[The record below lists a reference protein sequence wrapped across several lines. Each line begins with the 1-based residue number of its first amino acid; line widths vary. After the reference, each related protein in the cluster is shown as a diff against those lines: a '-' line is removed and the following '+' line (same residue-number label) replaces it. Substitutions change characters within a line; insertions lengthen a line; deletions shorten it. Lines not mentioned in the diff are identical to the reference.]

1 MAQITAALVKELRDK
16 TSAGMMDCKKALN
29 ETGGDLEAA
38 VDWLRTKGIA
48 KADKKAGRIAAEGL
62 VAVALAPN
70 TGALV
75 EINSETDFVARN
87 DGFQAAVAEIANLGL
102 EVNSNEELAAAT
114 TASGDNVTEFLK
126 KLVGKIGENMN
137 FRRMAKLTV
146 SDGVVAGYIHNSVAA
161 GMGKIGVL
169 VALESSGDKAK
180 LEELAKKI
188 AMHVAATSPLAL
200 SVDDLDPAVIQKER
214 DMLKAEALESGKPE
228 AIVDK
233 MVEGRMTKFF
243 KESVLMTQVFVM
255 DGERSIAKVIED
267 EAAALGTDV
276 KMTGYVRMGLGEGI
290 EKKEE
295 DFAAEVAATLKDSD
309 KD

>member
-102 EVNSNEELAAAT
+102 AANSNEELAAAT

-146 SDGVVAGYIHNSVAA
+146 SEGVVAGYIHNSVAA

-169 VALESSGDKAK
+169 VALESSGDKTK
-180 LEELAKKI
+180 LEDLAKKI

-200 SVDDLDPAVIQKER
+200 SVDDLDPAVVQKER

-267 EAAALGTDV
+267 EAAALGADV

-295 DFAAEVAATLKDSD
+295 DFAAEVAAAVAGS
-309 KD
+309 

>member
-1 MAQITAALVKELRDK
+1 
-16 TSAGMMDCKKALN
+16 
-29 ETGGDLEAA
+29 
-38 VDWLRTKGIA
+38 
-48 KADKKAGRIAAEGL
+48 
-62 VAVALAPN
+62 
-70 TGALV
+70 
-75 EINSETDFVARN
+75 
-87 DGFQAAVAEIANLGL
+87 
-102 EVNSNEELAAAT
+102 
-114 TASGDNVTEFLK
+114 
-126 KLVGKIGENMN
+126 
-137 FRRMAKLTV
+137 
-146 SDGVVAGYIHNSVAA
+146 
-161 GMGKIGVL
+161 
-169 VALESSGDKAK
+169 
-180 LEELAKKI
+180 
-188 AMHVAATSPLAL
+188 MHVAATSPLAL
-200 SVDDLDPAVIQKER
+200 SVDDLDPAVVQKER

-267 EAAALGTDV
+267 EAAALGADV

>member
-16 TSAGMMDCKKALN
+16 TSAGMMDCKKALS
-29 ETGGDLEAA
+29 ETNGDLEAA
-38 VDWLRTKGIA
+38 IDWLRTKGIA
-48 KADKKAGRIAAEGL
+48 KADKKASRIAAEGL

-70 TGALV
+70 TGAVV

-87 DGFQAAVAEIANLGL
+87 DGFQAAVAEVAKLAL
-102 EVNSNEELAAAT
+102 TVNTSAELANAA
-114 TASGDNVTEFLK
+114 TASGDTVTEFFK

-137 FRRMAKLTV
+137 FRCMAKLTV
-146 SDGVVAGYIHNSVAA
+146 TEGVVTGYTHNAVAD

-169 VALESSGDKAK
+169 IALESSGDKAK
-180 LEELAKKI
+180 LEDLAKKI

-200 SVDDLDPAVIQKER
+200 SVDDLDPAVVDKER
-214 DMLKAEALESGKPE
+214 SMLKAEAIESGKPE
-228 AIVDK
+228 NIVDK

-243 KESVLMTQVFVM
+243 KESVLMTQIFVM

-267 EAAALGTDV
+267 EAAALGTDI

-295 DFAAEVAATLKDSD
+295 DFAAEVAATLKGADD
-309 KD
+309 

>member
-29 ETGGDLEAA
+29 ETNGDLAA
-38 VDWLRTKGIA
+38 AADWLRTKGIA
-48 KADKKAGRIAAEGL
+48 KADKKASRVAAEGL
-62 VAVALAPN
+62 VAVALAPK

-75 EINSETDFVARN
+75 EVNSETDFVARN
-87 DGFQAAVAEIANLGL
+87 DGFQAAVSEVATLALSAN
-102 EVNSNEELAAAT
+102 SSEELAASK
-114 TASGDNVTEFLK
+114 TASGDDVTEYFK
-126 KLVGKIGENMN
+126 KLVGKIGENMA
-137 FRRMAKLTV
+137 FRRMEKLTV
-146 SDGVVAGYIHNSVAA
+146 SEGVVAGYIHNAVTD

-169 VALESSGDKAK
+169 VALESSGDTAK
-180 LEELAKKI
+180 LEDLAKKI
-188 AMHVAATSPLAL
+188 AMHVAATNPLAL
-200 SVDDLDPAVIQKER
+200 SVDNLDPAVVDKER
-214 DMLKAEALESGKPE
+214 SMLKAEAIESGKPE

-243 KESVLMTQVFVM
+243 KESVLLTQIFVM

-295 DFAAEVAATLKDSD
+295 DFAAEVAAAVAGS
-309 KD
+309 

>member
-48 KADKKAGRIAAEGL
+48 KADKKASRIAAEGL
-62 VAVALAPN
+62 VAVALAPK

-102 EVNSNEELAAAT
+102 AANSNEELAAAA
-114 TASGDNVTEFLK
+114 TASGDSVTEFLK

-146 SDGVVAGYIHNSVAA
+146 SEGVVAGYIHNSVAA

-180 LEELAKKI
+180 LEDLAKKI

-200 SVDDLDPAVIQKER
+200 SIDDLDPAVVQKER

-267 EAAALGTDV
+267 EATALGTDV

-309 KD
+309 S

>member
-48 KADKKAGRIAAEGL
+48 KADKKASRIAAEGL

-70 TGALV
+70 AGALV
-75 EINSETDFVARN
+75 EVNSETDFVARN
-87 DGFQAAVAEIANLGL
+87 DGFQAAVAEIAQLSL
-102 EVNSNEELAAAT
+102 SVNNDAELAAAK
-114 TASGDNVTEFLK
+114 TASGDSVSDYLV
-126 KLVGKIGENMN
+126 KLVAKIGENMN

-146 SDGVVAGYIHNSVAA
+146 SDGVVAGYIHNSVAD

-169 VALESSGDKAK
+169 IALESSGDKAK
-180 LEELAKKI
+180 LDALAKKI

-200 SVDDLDPAVIQKER
+200 SVDDLDPTIVQKER

-243 KESVLMTQVFVM
+243 KESVLMTQIFVM

-295 DFAAEVAATLKDSD
+295 DFAAEVAATLKGA
-309 KD
+309 

>member
-29 ETGGDLEAA
+29 ETNGDLEAA
-38 VDWLRTKGIA
+38 ADWLRTKGIA
-48 KADKKAGRIAAEGL
+48 KADKKASRIAAEGL
-62 VAVALAPN
+62 VAVAMNGTTA
-70 TGALV
+70 ALV

-87 DGFQAAVAEIANLGL
+87 DGFQAAVAEVAQLAL
-102 EVNSNEELAAAT
+102 AANSNEELAAAK
-114 TASGDNVTEFLK
+114 TASGDDVTEFFK
-126 KLVGKIGENMN
+126 KLVGKIGENMA
-137 FRRMAKLTV
+137 FRRMEKLSV
-146 SDGVVAGYIHNSVAA
+146 NDGVVAGYIHNAVAD

-180 LEELAKKI
+180 LEDLAKKI

-200 SVDDLDPAVIQKER
+200 SVDDLDPAVVDKER
-214 DMLKAEALESGKPE
+214 TMLKAEAIESGKPE

-233 MVEGRMTKFF
+233 MVEGRMQKFF
-243 KESVLMTQVFVM
+243 KESVLLTQIFVM
-255 DGERSIAKVIED
+255 DGERAVAKVIED

-295 DFAAEVAATLKDSD
+295 DFAAEVAATLQGS
-309 KD
+309 